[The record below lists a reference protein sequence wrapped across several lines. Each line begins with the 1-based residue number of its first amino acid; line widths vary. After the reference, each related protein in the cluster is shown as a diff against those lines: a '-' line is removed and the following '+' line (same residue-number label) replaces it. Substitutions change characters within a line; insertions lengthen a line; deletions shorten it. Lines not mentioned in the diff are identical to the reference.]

1 MMRPPVVAHR
11 GLARIFPENTRAS
24 VLGALDAG
32 LAAVEIDI
40 QLSLDGVPLLQHD
53 VDLKR
58 MSGRAGDLR
67 RLTFS
72 KLKGLRMTEP
82 GRFGRRFL
90 GEGLASL
97 AGLASALATRP
108 PFTLFVELKEE
119 SLKSFGRAFMLQAVA
134 EALAPIQRRCVLIS
148 FDVEVLRLARE
159 CTRFPIGPVLRSL
172 AQGRDPSVRSLRP
185 EWIFCDRHL
194 LPKKGGLKA
203 LFGPARLCVY
213 EVPELAAARALL
225 ARGAAAIETF
235 RCDGLAQELALFT

>member
-1 MMRPPVVAHR
+1 MRPPVVAHR

-32 LAAVEIDI
+32 LSAVEIDI

-58 MSGRAGDLR
+58 MCGRAGDIR
-67 RLTFS
+67 RLPFS
-72 KLKGLRMTEP
+72 RLKRLRMSEP
-82 GRFGRRFL
+82 GRFGRRFR

-97 AGLASALATRP
+97 AGLASSLSTRP

-119 SLKSFGRAFMLQAVA
+119 SLKPFGRAFMLRAVA

-172 AQGRDPSVRSLRP
+172 AQGRDLSVRSLRP

-213 EVPELAAARALL
+213 EVPEPAAARSLL
-225 ARGAAAIETF
+225 ARGVTAIETF
-235 RCDGLAQELALFT
+235 RCDSLAQELALFT

>member
-1 MMRPPVVAHR
+1 
-11 GLARIFPENTRAS
+11 

-32 LAAVEIDI
+32 LSAVEIDI

-58 MSGRAGDLR
+58 MCGRAGDLR
-67 RLTFS
+67 RQPFS
-72 KLKGLRMTEP
+72 KLKRLRMSEP
-82 GRFGRRFL
+82 GRFGRRFR

-97 AGLASALATRP
+97 AGLASSLAARP
-108 PFTLFVELKEE
+108 SFTLFVELKEE

-148 FDVEVLRLARE
+148 FDVGVLRLARE
-159 CTRFPIGPVLRSL
+159 TTRFPIGPVLRSV
-172 AQGRDPSVRSLRP
+172 AQGRDLNLRSLRP
-185 EWIFCDRHL
+185 DWIFSDRHL

-213 EVPELAAARALL
+213 EVPETAEARRLL
-225 ARGAAAIETF
+225 ARGAAAVETF
-235 RCDGLAQELALFT
+235 RCDSLAQELALFT